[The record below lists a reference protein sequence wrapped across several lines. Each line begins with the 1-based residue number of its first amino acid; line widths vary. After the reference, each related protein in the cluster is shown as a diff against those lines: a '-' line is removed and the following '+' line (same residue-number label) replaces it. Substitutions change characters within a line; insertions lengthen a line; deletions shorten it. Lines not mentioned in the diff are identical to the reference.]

1 MTWVRFFCFNMK
13 QKNRPHVLQISL
25 GELQMVLGS
34 LVFSIGLLIVGL
46 FILYLVI
53 STAVR
58 DGINK
63 SVVGQFI
70 EDQYG
75 FKENKKS
82 ILDTDLDN
90 DK

>member
-1 MTWVRFFCFNMK
+1 
-13 QKNRPHVLQISL
+13 
-25 GELQMVLGS
+25 MVLGS
-34 LVFSIGLLIVGL
+34 LVFSIGLWIVGL

-63 SVVGQFI
+63 SVIGKFI
-70 EDQYG
+70 EDKYG
-75 FKENKKS
+75 LKENSKS
-82 ILDTDLDN
+82 ILDNDLDN

>member
-1 MTWVRFFCFNMK
+1 
-13 QKNRPHVLQISL
+13 
-25 GELQMVLGS
+25 MVLGS

-70 EDQYG
+70 ENHYG
-75 FKENKKS
+75 LKENKKS
-82 ILDTDLDN
+82 ILDNDLDN

>member
-1 MTWVRFFCFNMK
+1 
-13 QKNRPHVLQISL
+13 
-25 GELQMVLGS
+25 MVLGS
-34 LVFSIGLLIVGL
+34 LVFSIGLWIVGL

-63 SVVGQFI
+63 SVIGKFI
-70 EDQYG
+70 EEKYG
-75 FKENKKS
+75 VKENSKS
-82 ILDTDLDN
+82 ILDNDLDN

>member
-1 MTWVRFFCFNMK
+1 
-13 QKNRPHVLQISL
+13 
-25 GELQMVLGS
+25 MVLGS
-34 LVFSIGLLIVGL
+34 LVFSLCLWIVGL

-63 SVVGQFI
+63 SVIGKFI
-70 EDQYG
+70 EDKYG
-75 FKENKKS
+75 LKENSKS
-82 ILDTDLDN
+82 ILDNDLDN